1 MKIALNVIQV
11 LLLVLGAPLVRGIV
25 ARCKAFLQRRQ
36 GASIW
41 RPYFDLAKL
50 FRKEDLVPPT
60 ASVVFGA
67 VPIVLFAT
75 TVCVGAFVP
84 LLQPSAL
91 LASGGDII
99 LFVYLLA
106 IGRFFLSL
114 GGFDGGSAFG
124 GMGASREAL
133 ISSLAEAPFLLSLV
147 AVAVMA
153 SHADIAGIVSWT
165 LQRNIFNV
173 SAVHILA
180 FTSLGMV
187 VLAET
192 GRMPVDNPTTH
203 LELTMIHEGMV
214 LEYSGPSLALIEWA
228 SAVKLHAMLALLVA
242 LFFPWGMA
250 SSVSSSVSVGGVFLA
265 LLGYCAKIC
274 LLMGALAVI
283 ESGMAKL
290 RMYLV
295 PDFLGVASA
304 VSALAV
310 IFTMLVKR

>member
-1 MKIALNVIQV
+1 MRIALNILQA
-11 LLLVLGAPLVRGIV
+11 LILILGAPLVRGII

-41 RPYFDLAKL
+41 RPYSDLAKL
-50 FRKEDLVPPT
+50 FHKEDLVPPT
-60 ASVVFGA
+60 ASSVFRL
-67 VPIVLFAT
+67 VPFGLFGT
-75 TVCVGAFVP
+75 TICVAAFVP
-84 LLQPSAL
+84 LVQPSAL
-91 LASGGDII
+91 LASRGDFI

-106 IGRFFLSL
+106 MGRFFLSL
-114 GGFDGGSAFG
+114 GALDGGSAFG

-133 ISSLAEAPFLLSLV
+133 ISSLAEAPFLLSFV
-147 AVAVMA
+147 AVAILA
-153 SHADIAGIVSWT
+153 SHADFAGMVAWT
-165 LQRNIFNV
+165 LQQNIFNV
-173 SAVHILA
+173 SAVHMLA
-180 FTSLGMV
+180 FTSLAMV
-187 VLAET
+187 VIAET

-214 LEYSGPSLALIEWA
+214 LEYSGPRLALIEWS

-242 LFFPWGMA
+242 LFFPWGM
-250 SSVSSSVSVGGVFLA
+250 VSNVSAGAVILA
-265 LLGYCAKIC
+265 LLLYCAKVV
-274 LLMGALAVI
+274 LLIVLLAVI

-310 IFTMLVKR
+310 IFTMLDKR

>member
-1 MKIALNVIQV
+1 MKIALNILQVI
-11 LLLVLGAPLVRGIV
+11 LLILGAPLVRGII

-41 RPYFDLAKL
+41 RPYSDLAKL

-60 ASVVFGA
+60 ASGLFRVVPF
-67 VPIVLFAT
+67 ILFAT
-75 TVCVGAFVP
+75 TICAVAFVP
-84 LLQPSAL
+84 LLHPAAL
-91 LASGGDII
+91 LASRGDFF

-114 GGFDGGSAFG
+114 GAFDGGSAFG

-133 ISSLAEAPFLLSLV
+133 ISCLGEAPFLLSFV
-147 AVAVMA
+147 AIAILA
-153 SHADIAGIVSWT
+153 SHADIAGMVGWT
-165 LQRNIFNV
+165 LQQNIFNA

-180 FTSLGMV
+180 FTSLAMV
-187 VLAET
+187 VIAET

-203 LELTMIHEGMV
+203 LELTMIHEAMI
-214 LEYSGPSLALIEWA
+214 LEYSGTRLALIEWA
-228 SAVKLHAMLALLVA
+228 SAIKLHAMLALLVA

-250 SSVSSSVSVGGVFLA
+250 SGTSVGFIPLA
-265 LLGYCAKIC
+265 LLLYCAKLGVLIG
-274 LLMGALAVI
+274 LLAMI

-304 VSALAV
+304 VSVLAV
-310 IFTMLVKR
+310 VFTFLVKR

>member
-1 MKIALNVIQV
+1 MKIAINVLQALALI
-11 LLLVLGAPLVRGIV
+11 LGGPLVRGIV
-25 ARCKAFLQRRQ
+25 ARVKAFLQRRQ

-41 RPYFDLAKL
+41 RPYSDLAKL

-60 ASVVFGA
+60 ASSIFRVVPF
-67 VPIVLFAT
+67 VLFGT
-75 TVCVGAFVP
+75 TICVASFVP
-84 LLQPSAL
+84 LVQPSAL
-91 LASGGDII
+91 LASRGDFF

-106 IGRFFLSL
+106 MGRFFLSL
-114 GGFDGGSAFG
+114 GGFDGGSSFG

-133 ISSLAEAPFLLSLV
+133 VSSLAEAPFLLSLV
-147 AVAVMA
+147 AVAILA
-153 SHADIAGIVSWT
+153 SHADIAGMVAWT
-165 LQRNIFNV
+165 MQQNIFNI

-180 FTSLGMV
+180 FTSLAMV
-187 VLAET
+187 VIAET

-214 LEYSGPSLALIEWA
+214 LEYSGPSLAWIEWA

-242 LFFPWGMA
+242 LFVPWGMA
-250 SSVSSSVSVGGVFLA
+250 SSVSVGAIGLA
-265 LLGYCAKIC
+265 LILYCAKAAP
-274 LLMGALAVI
+274 LMVLLAVI

-310 IFTMLVKR
+310 IFTILVKR

>member
-1 MKIALNVIQV
+1 MKIAINIIQA
-11 LLLVLGAPLVRGIV
+11 LLLILGAPLVRGIV

-41 RPYFDLAKL
+41 RPYSDLAKL

-60 ASVVFGA
+60 ASIVFRVVPFILFG
-67 VPIVLFAT
+67 T
-75 TVCVGAFVP
+75 TICVAGFVP
-84 LLQPSAL
+84 SLQPSAL
-91 LASGGDII
+91 LASRGDFF

-106 IGRFFLSL
+106 MGRFFLSL

-133 ISSLAEAPFLLSLV
+133 ISSLAEAPFLLSFV
-147 AVAVMA
+147 ALAILA
-153 SHADIAGIVSWT
+153 SHADIAGMVSWT
-165 LQRNIFNV
+165 LQQSIFNI
-173 SAVHILA
+173 SAVHMLA
-180 FTSLGMV
+180 FTSLAMV
-187 VLAET
+187 AIAET

-214 LEYSGPSLALIEWA
+214 LEYSGPRLALIEWA

-250 SSVSSSVSVGGVFLA
+250 SSASVAAVVLGLPLYCVKVG
-265 LLGYCAKIC
+265 
-274 LLMGALAVI
+274 LLMVLLAVI

-310 IFTMLVKR
+310 IFTMFDKR